1 VDAEELISTFP
12 RLYHMAHVNAWPGIK
27 RHGLLS
33 TSALLDLF
41 GVRGSSRKALEQIVA
56 TTASL
61 SIISDTE
68 KQ

>member
-1 VDAEELISTFP
+1 MNADELITTFP

-41 GVRGSSRKALEQIVA
+41 GVRGSSRKALEA
-56 TTASL
+56 NRRNE
-61 SIISDTE
+61 SITVHH
-68 KQ
+68 KR